1 MKKNIKK
8 TLKIISL
15 IVLWLFIIWQSYALY
30 IDIYNFKQLEKAK
43 PILEWINKDD
53 KKFYWIKEF
62 NAMYNIDLKPI
73 KNCYSIWR
81 DNWNF
86 EYLFGFKL
94 ESFIYIFIYKT
105 RYFAFPKYDTKISTS
120 CVMNWWCIDLN
131 KTSFKRIISN
141 PCED

>member
-43 PILEWINKDD
+43 PILESINKDD
-53 KKFYWIKEF
+53 KKFYSLEEF
-62 NAMYNIDLKPI
+62 NNKYNINIKPI
-73 KNCYSIWR
+73 RNCYYVSN
-81 DNWNF
+81 DNWDEKYIF
-86 EYLFGFKL
+86 WFKL
-94 ESFIYIFIYKT
+94 ESIIYMCIYW
-105 RYFAFPKYDTKISTS
+105 AKYYSYPIYSREISTS
-120 CVMNWWCIDLN
+120 CVINWWCMDFN
-131 KTSFKRIISN
+131 KNKFNRIISN